1 MFGLEKLKF
10 KTKVILV
17 SVIII
22 IVSMGIVYIR
32 NTTPIIVTLIDDWV
46 FVENTDEGN
55 WYYKSNTFYIDDQTH
70 IIKGWVKI
78 LYTENGKQ
86 QLLKTHK
93 DDKYKDIHRSLSM
106 VSINYQKMEYHKN
119 RVVYY
124 SESGNIIGSDEL
136 SVKMDDFIPKSV
148 GDKLLV
154 KILKDYSIKR

>member
-10 KTKVILV
+10 KNKVILV

-46 FVENTDEGN
+46 FVENSDEGK
-55 WYYKSNTFYIDDQTH
+55 WYYKSNTIYIDDKTH
-70 IIKGWVKI
+70 SIKGWVKI
-78 LYTENGKQ
+78 VYTENGKQ
-86 QLLKTHK
+86 HLLKTHK
-93 DDKYKDIHRSLSM
+93 DDKYKDINRSLIM
-106 VSINYQKMEYHKN
+106 VSLNYQKMEYHKK

-124 SESGNIIGSDEL
+124 SEAGNIIGSDEL
-136 SVKMDDFIPKSV
+136 SGKMDDFIPKSV

>member
-1 MFGLEKLKF
+1 MFGLEKLKI
-10 KTKVILV
+10 KTKVTLV
-17 SVIII
+17 SVIIV

-55 WYYKSNTFYIDDQTH
+55 WYYKSNTIYIDDQTH
-70 IIKGWVKI
+70 TIKGWVKI

-93 DDKYKDIHRSLSM
+93 DDKYKDINRSLSM
-106 VSINYQKMEYHKN
+106 VSINYQKMKYQGN

-124 SESGNIIGSDEL
+124 SESGNIIGSEES
-136 SVKMDDFIPKSV
+136 SVRMDDFIPKSV

>member
-1 MFGLEKLKF
+1 MFGLAKLKF

-32 NTTPIIVTLIDDWV
+32 NTTPITVKLIDDWV

-55 WYYKSNTFYIDDQTH
+55 WYYKSNTIYIDDQTN

-78 LYTENGKQ
+78 VYTENGKQ
-86 QLLKTHK
+86 QLLKTYK
-93 DDKYKDIHRSLSM
+93 DDQYKDINRSLRM
-106 VSINYQKMEYHKN
+106 VSINYQKMEYHENKA
-119 RVVYY
+119 VYY

-136 SVKMDDFIPKSV
+136 SIKMDDFIPKSV

-154 KILKDYSIKR
+154 KILKDYGIKR

>member
-55 WYYKSNTFYIDDQTH
+55 WYYKSNTIYIDDQTN

-78 LYTENGKQ
+78 VYTENGKQ

-93 DDKYKDIHRSLSM
+93 DDQYKDINRSLRM
-106 VSINYQKMEYHKN
+106 VSINYQKMEYHEIK
-119 RVVYY
+119 VVYY

-148 GDKLLV
+148 GDKLLF
-154 KILKDYSIKR
+154 KILKDYGIKR